1 MSVKLIATDFDG
13 TILIEGE
20 FKNQKDIET
29 IKKLQNQD
37 FKFIGITGQPYYT
50 AVTYC
55 QQMHMDKFFDLIVAV
70 HFENFKT
77 RTNSFLLWL
86 ITKWSY
92 N

>member
-37 FKFIGITGQPYYT
+37 FKYWDYRATVLYSCHILP
-50 AVTYC
+50 
-55 QQMHMDKFFDLIVAV
+55 
-70 HFENFKT
+70 
-77 RTNSFLLWL
+77 TNA
-86 ITKWSY
+86 Y
-92 N
+92 G